1 MIPDNPFNK
10 IEQINKVM
18 EVEAENQILL
28 KLSLDNFLGILLP
41 FQYNLY
47 HLRSKINGSIAY
59 IFTAFIDGYS
69 YGCVVSKTA
78 QEVGYWGEELQ
89 QDKSFSETPPE
100 IIAIQ
105 NSIKDL
111 IRKCPIEDTPAELIQ
126 LYTRFYNH
134 PNKSFTELF
143 EGTSM
148 FMERLK

>member
-10 IEQINKVM
+10 IEQINKVI

-28 KLSLDNFLGILLP
+28 KLSLDDFLGILLP

-47 HLRSKINGSIAY
+47 HLQSKINGSIAY

-69 YGCVVSKTA
+69 YGCVVSKTS

-89 QDKSFSETPPE
+89 PDESFSETPPE
-100 IIAIQ
+100 ITAIHESIA
-105 NSIKDL
+105 DL
-111 IRKCPIEDTPAELIQ
+111 IRKCPIKDTHAELLQ
-126 LYTRFYNH
+126 LYARHWYH
-134 PNKSFTELF
+134 PNKSFNELF
-143 EGTSM
+143 EGTAM